1 MEEVGLGFV
10 VAITGASGAVY
21 GRRLVQLLAEA
32 GRDVHL
38 VISPNGALV
47 MRDELRIGAPT
58 ADAFTKSAADRVSIH
73 AYDDVGCE
81 LASGSFPS
89 DGMIVCPCS
98 SNTLAGI
105 ANGLAGNLITRA
117 AAVTLK
123 ERRRLVLC
131 PREMPLSPIDV
142 ANMYRASQ
150 AGVVVCPASPAF
162 YMSPASI
169 EELVDFVAG
178 RLLDLMGVEHRL
190 HTRWAQQLAERR
202 QRGASQT
209 PRRAPQ

>member
-1 MEEVGLGFV
+1 MSLGFV

-21 GRRLVQLLAEA
+21 GFRLVQLLAEA

-38 VISPNGALV
+38 VISPHGAQV
-47 MRDELRIGAPT
+47 MREELSIGTPK
-58 ADAFTKSAADRVSIH
+58 ADAFTKSAANRVSIH
-73 AYDDVGCE
+73 AHDDVGCE
-81 LASGSFPS
+81 LASGSFHTG
-89 DGMIVCPCS
+89 GMIVCPCS

-105 ANGLAGNLITRA
+105 ANGLADNLITRA

-150 AGVVVCPASPAF
+150 AGAVVCPASPAF
-162 YMSPASI
+162 YMSPASV
-169 EELVDFVAG
+169 EELVDFVVG
-178 RLLDLMGVEHRL
+178 RLLDLIGVEHRL
-190 HTRWAQQLAERR
+190 RTRWAQHLADRR
-202 QRGASQT
+202 QGSAAQA
-209 PRRAPQ
+209 PRRVSE

>member
-1 MEEVGLGFV
+1 MEELGLGFV

-32 GRDVHL
+32 GQDVHL
-38 VISPNGALV
+38 VISPHGAQV
-47 MRDELRIGAPT
+47 MREELSIGEPT
-58 ADAFTKSAADRVSIH
+58 ADAFTKSAANRVSMY

-81 LASGSFPS
+81 LASGSFHT
-89 DGMIVCPCS
+89 DGMVVCPCS

-105 ANGLAGNLITRA
+105 ANGLADNLITRA

-142 ANMYRASQ
+142 ANMHRASQ

-162 YMSPASI
+162 YMSPASV
-169 EELVDFVAG
+169 EELVDSVAG
-178 RLLDLMGVEHRL
+178 KLLDLIGVEHRL
-190 HTRWAQQLAERR
+190 RTRWAQQLAERHQHR
-202 QRGASQT
+202 PPRA
-209 PRRAPQ
+209 PRRVPE

>member
-1 MEEVGLGFV
+1 MGIV

-32 GRDVHL
+32 GREVHL

-47 MRDELRIGAPT
+47 LRDELSISPPT
-58 ADAFTKSAADRVSIH
+58 PGAFTESAADRVSIYPH
-73 AYDDVGCE
+73 DDVGCE
-81 LASGSFPS
+81 LASGSFRT

-98 SNTLAGI
+98 INTLAGI
-105 ANGLAGNLITRA
+105 ANGLADNLITRA

-123 ERRRLVLC
+123 ERRRLVVC

-142 ANMYRASQ
+142 ANMHRASQ
-150 AGVVVCPASPAF
+150 AGVVICPPSPAF
-162 YMSPASI
+162 YMDPASI
-169 EELVDFVAG
+169 EELVDFVAA

-190 HTRWAQQLAERR
+190 RTRWARQLVERR
-202 QRGASQT
+202 DRGASQAT
-209 PRRAPQ
+209 RRVPQ

>member
-1 MEEVGLGFV
+1 MGIV
-10 VAITGASGAVY
+10 VAITGASGVVY

-47 MRDELRIGAPT
+47 LRDELRIHPPAP
-58 ADAFTKSAADRVSIH
+58 DAFAESAADRVSIH
-73 AYDDVGCE
+73 PYEDVGCE
-81 LASGSFPS
+81 LASGSFPT

-98 SNTLAGI
+98 SNTLAAI
-105 ANGLAGNLITRA
+105 ASGLADNLITRA

-123 ERRRLVLC
+123 ERRRLVVC

-142 ANMYRASQ
+142 ENMHRISQ

-178 RLLDLMGVEHRL
+178 RLLDLMGVEHPL
-190 HTRWAQQLAERR
+190 QTRWARRLAERR
-202 QRGASQT
+202 ERGASQAT
-209 PRRAPQ
+209 RRVPE